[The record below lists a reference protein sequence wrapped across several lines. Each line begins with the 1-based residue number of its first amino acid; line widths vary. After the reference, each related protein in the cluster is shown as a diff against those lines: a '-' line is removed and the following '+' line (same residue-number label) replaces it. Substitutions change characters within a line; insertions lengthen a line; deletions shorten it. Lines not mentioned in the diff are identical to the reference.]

1 MKKRILLFLCSLFFI
16 QSAFSQSV
24 NAPNYTG
31 SLNSVQV
38 KFPMSFKGRSYS
50 VNGAA
55 MASQFSGEGGGAD
68 SSIFATRYW
77 VKNQIPDTLNLI
89 SGANIAISGSY
100 PNLTISSTGGSAT
113 VKGAPQRIAYFG
125 ADSVLKDTV
134 NFTMS
139 GNTLTIPQGFTFNNL
154 GSGDYSILSSGK
166 LRLANGEVQF
176 NNNTLHGVKF
186 GTLHLGTSS
195 PHASAKVHITSTT
208 QGVIICQMTTA
219 QRLAISNPAN
229 GLMVF
234 DTDMQTFCIK
244 IDGTAGDGSTP
255 SQGWAKI
262 ETTAAE

>member
-1 MKKRILLFLCSLFFI
+1 MKRILLFLCSLFFI
-16 QSAFSQSV
+16 QSAFSQSS

-38 KFPMSFKGRSYS
+38 KFPMSFKGRNYS

-55 MASQFSGEGGGAD
+55 MAAQFSGGGGTGAD

-89 SGANIAISGSY
+89 SGANITIAGSY
-100 PNLTISSTGGSAT
+100 PNLTISSTGGST
-113 VKGAPQRIAYFG
+113 SVKGAPQRVAYFG

-139 GNTLTIPQGFTFNNL
+139 GNTFSIPQGFTFNNL

-166 LRLANGEVQF
+166 MRLANGEVQF
-176 NNNTLHGVKF
+176 NNNALHGVKY

-195 PHASAKVHITSTT
+195 PHASAKVHITSTS
-208 QGVIICQMTTA
+208 QGAIICNMTTT
-219 QRLAISNPAN
+219 QRLAIPSPAN
-229 GLMVF
+229 GLIVF
-234 DTDMQTFCIK
+234 DTDLQTLCIK
-244 IDGTAGDGSTP
+244 INGNATDGSTP
-255 SQGWAKI
+255 AQGWAKM
-262 ETTAAE
+262 ETTSAE